1 MEIQPFKVKVSDEIL
16 ENLRIRLVNT
26 RWPDKVNASEW
37 EYGTDVGYLK
47 ELVEYWQT
55 FFNWRT
61 QENYI
66 NSFNQYR
73 ASISGLGIHFIH
85 EKGIGPNPFPLII
98 SHGWPGSI
106 FEMLKIIPMLT
117 DPAASGGN
125 PEDAFDVVVPSLPGY
140 GFSDRPQ
147 SRGYS
152 NIRIA
157 EMWHKLMTEGLGYSR
172 FGSQGGD
179 WGGMI
184 SSRLGFEFPD
194 KVAGVHLN
202 LLTGVP
208 VFDGNPDPQ
217 LSPSERDFLESVR
230 QWTATEGGYFH
241 IQRTKPQ
248 TLSVGLNDSPA
259 GLASWIV
266 EKFRTWSDCGGQ
278 VEQSFTKDELLA
290 NIMIYWVT
298 ETIASSTRHYYENR
312 IDPWRFM
319 KNERV
324 EVPCGVAI
332 FPGEI
337 NQPPREWAN
346 RTHNIQ
352 RWTRMPRGGHF
363 AAMEEPLLLAT
374 DIREFFRP
382 LR

>member
-1 MEIQPFKVKVSDEIL
+1 
-16 ENLRIRLVNT
+16 
-26 RWPDKVNASEW
+26 
-37 EYGTDVGYLK
+37 
-47 ELVEYWQT
+47 
-55 FFNWRT
+55 
-61 QENYI
+61 
-66 NSFNQYR
+66 
-73 ASISGLGIHFIH
+73 
-85 EKGIGPNPFPLII
+85 
-98 SHGWPGSI
+98 
-106 FEMLKIIPMLT
+106 
-117 DPAASGGN
+117 
-125 PEDAFDVVVPSLPGY
+125 
-140 GFSDRPQ
+140 
-147 SRGYS
+147 
-152 NIRIA
+152 
-157 EMWHKLMTEGLGYSR
+157 
-172 FGSQGGD
+172 
-179 WGGMI
+179 
-184 SSRLGFEFPD
+184 
-194 KVAGVHLN
+194 
-202 LLTGVP
+202 

-290 NIMIYWVT
+290 TSMIYWVT